1 MTTAAF
7 LLDAVEGLTRTP
19 KRLPSK
25 YFYDRRGS
33 ELFERICELDEY
45 YLTRTELLILRRH
58 ATDMADAIGPGA
70 LVIEPGSGNSHKARL
85 LLEHLRDPV
94 GYVPVDISREHMT
107 RWVAQLAADF
117 PWLYIVP
124 TVADFCAD
132 FAVPPVPGTR
142 RRVVY
147 FPGSTIGNFT
157 PDEAAAWLARMA
169 GIAGAGGGL
178 LIGVDLKK
186 DVATLEAAYNDRA
199 GVTRAFNLNLLS
211 RLKSDLGADVRPDR
225 FEHRA
230 FYNADEG
237 RIEMHLVST
246 ERQTIR
252 LDHTVIELKPGE
264 TIHTENS
271 YKYDLEQFAAI
282 AARSGW
288 RRVACWTDD
297 QELFSV
303 QYYEAISKESYQLSA
318 VSCQQENGQQDS
330 DQPQS

>member
-1 MTTAAF
+1 MMSSTF
-7 LLDAVEGLTRTP
+7 LMDVVQGLTGTP

-58 ATDMADAIGPGA
+58 AADMAEAIGPGA
-70 LVIEPGSGNSHKARL
+70 LLIEPGSGNSHKARL

-107 RWVAQLAADF
+107 RWVARLAADF
-117 PWLYIVP
+117 PGLYIVP
-124 TVADFCAD
+124 TVGDFCAD
-132 FAVPPVPGTR
+132 FNVPPVPGTR

-157 PDEAAAWLARMA
+157 PDEATRWLGRMA
-169 GIAGAGGGL
+169 RITGAGGGL

-246 ERQTIR
+246 QRQTIR

-288 RRVACWTDD
+288 RRAAYWTDD

-303 QYYEAISKESYQLSA
+303 QYFES
-318 VSCQQENGQQDS
+318 
-330 DQPQS
+330 

>member
-1 MTTAAF
+1 MMSSTF
-7 LLDAVEGLTRTP
+7 LMDVVQGLTGTP

-58 ATDMADAIGPGA
+58 APDMAEAIGPGA
-70 LVIEPGSGNSHKARL
+70 LLIEPGSGNSHKARL

-107 RWVAQLAADF
+107 RWVARLAADF
-117 PWLYIVP
+117 PGLYIVP
-124 TVADFCAD
+124 TVGDFCAD
-132 FAVPPVPGTR
+132 FDVPPVPGTR

-157 PDEAAAWLARMA
+157 PDDATEWLARMA
-169 GIAGAGGGL
+169 RITGAGGGL

-199 GVTRAFNLNLLS
+199 GVTRAFNLNLLW

-288 RRVACWTDD
+288 RRAAYWTDD
-297 QELFSV
+297 QGLFSV
-303 QYYEAISKESYQLSA
+303 QYFET
-318 VSCQQENGQQDS
+318 
-330 DQPQS
+330 DQPSAH

>member
-1 MTTAAF
+1 MMSSTF
-7 LLDAVEGLTRTP
+7 LMDVVQGLTGTP

-58 ATDMADAIGPGA
+58 APDMAEAIGPGA
-70 LVIEPGSGNSHKARL
+70 LLIEPGSGNSHKARL

-117 PWLYIVP
+117 PGLYIVP
-124 TVADFCAD
+124 TVGDFCAD
-132 FAVPPVPGTR
+132 FDVPAVPGTR

-157 PDEAAAWLARMA
+157 PDDATEWLARMA
-169 GIAGAGGGL
+169 RITGAGGGL

-199 GVTRAFNLNLLS
+199 GVTRAFNLNLLW

-288 RRVACWTDD
+288 RRAAYWTDD
-297 QELFSV
+297 QGLFSV
-303 QYYEAISKESYQLSA
+303 QYFET
-318 VSCQQENGQQDS
+318 
-330 DQPQS
+330 DQPSAH

>member
-1 MTTAAF
+1 MMSSTF
-7 LLDAVEGLTRTP
+7 LLDVVEGLTGTP

-58 ATDMADAIGPGA
+58 AADMAEAIGPGA
-70 LVIEPGSGNSHKARL
+70 LLIEPGSGNSHKARL
-85 LLEHLRDPV
+85 LLEHLREPV
-94 GYVPVDISREHMT
+94 GYVPVDISREHMM

-117 PWLYIVP
+117 PGLYIVP
-124 TVADFCAD
+124 TVGDFCAD
-132 FAVPPVPGTR
+132 IDVPPVPGTR

-157 PDEAAAWLARMA
+157 PDDATGWLARMA
-169 GIAGAGGGL
+169 RITGAGGGL

-199 GVTRAFNLNLLS
+199 GVTRAFNLNLLW

-246 ERQTIR
+246 VRQTIR

-288 RRVACWTDD
+288 RRAAYWTDD
-297 QELFSV
+297 QGLFSV
-303 QYYEAISKESYQLSA
+303 QYFET
-318 VSCQQENGQQDS
+318 
-330 DQPQS
+330 DQPSAH

>member
-1 MTTAAF
+1 MMSSSF
-7 LLDAVEGLTRTP
+7 LIDVVQGLTGTP

-25 YFYDRRGS
+25 YLYDRRGS

-58 ATDMADAIGPGA
+58 AADMADAIGPGA
-70 LVIEPGSGNSHKARL
+70 LLIEPGSGNSHKARL

-107 RWVAQLAADF
+107 RWVARLAADF
-117 PWLYIVP
+117 PRLYIVP
-124 TVADFCAD
+124 TVGDFCAD
-132 FAVPPVPGTR
+132 FDVPPVPGTR

-157 PDEAAAWLARMA
+157 PDEAAGWLGRMA
-169 GIAGAGGGL
+169 RIAGSDGGL

-211 RLKSDLGADVRPDR
+211 RLQNDLGADVRPDR

-271 YKYDLEQFAAI
+271 YKYDLDQFAAI

-288 RRVACWTDD
+288 RRAAYWTDD
-297 QELFSV
+297 KRLFSV
-303 QYYEAISKESYQLSA
+303 QYFKSSQPSA
-318 VSCQQENGQQDS
+318 LSCQQES